1 MVVNGYLKSIGLG
14 FNMKDVDNVI
24 YRMKNLQEF
33 VVQRDWEAIPAG
45 VIKYGVQHTRGQLAR
60 IFVYALTQEEAETM
74 VDEWFAS
81 ADE

>member
-1 MVVNGYLKSIGLG
+1 MN
-14 FNMKDVDNVI
+14 DVDNII

-33 VVQRDWEAIPAG
+33 VVQREWEAIPSC

-60 IFVYALTQEEAETM
+60 IFVYALTQEEAETK

>member
-1 MVVNGYLKSIGLG
+1 MDKVE
-14 FNMKDVDNVI
+14 NVI

-33 VVQRDWEAIPAG
+33 VVQREWEAIPSG
-45 VIKYGVQHTRGQLAR
+45 VIKYGVQHTKGQLAS

>member
-1 MVVNGYLKSIGLG
+1 MGVKMDKVE
-14 FNMKDVDNVI
+14 DVI

-33 VVQRDWEAIPAG
+33 VVQREWEAIPSG
-45 VIKYGVQHTRGQLAR
+45 VIKYGVQHTKGQLAR
-60 IFVYALTQEEAETM
+60 IFVYALTQKEAETM

>member
-1 MVVNGYLKSIGLG
+1 MNDVN
-14 FNMKDVDNVI
+14 NVI

-33 VVQRDWEAIPAG
+33 VVQREWEAIPSG
-45 VIKYGVQHTRGQLAR
+45 IIKYSIQHTRGELAR
-60 IFVYALTQEEAETM
+60 IFVYALTQKEAETM

>member
-1 MVVNGYLKSIGLG
+1 MDKVE
-14 FNMKDVDNVI
+14 NVI

-33 VVQRDWEAIPAG
+33 VVQREWEEIPSG

-60 IFVYALTQEEAETM
+60 IFVYALTQKEAETK

>member
-1 MVVNGYLKSIGLG
+1 MN
-14 FNMKDVDNVI
+14 NVDNVI

-33 VVQRDWEAIPAG
+33 VVQREWEAIPSG
-45 VIKYGVQHTRGQLAR
+45 VIKYGVQHTKGQLAR
-60 IFVYALTQEEAETM
+60 IFVYALTQEEAERM

>member
-1 MVVNGYLKSIGLG
+1 MN
-14 FNMKDVDNVI
+14 NVDNVI

-33 VVQRDWEAIPAG
+33 VVQRDWEEIPAG
-45 VIKYGVQHTRGQLAR
+45 VIKYSVQHTRGQLAR

-74 VDEWFAS
+74 VDEWFAN

>member
-1 MVVNGYLKSIGLG
+1 MGVKMDKVE
-14 FNMKDVDNVI
+14 NVI
-24 YRMKNLQEF
+24 HRMKNLQEF
-33 VVQRDWEAIPAG
+33 VVQRDWQEIPSG

-60 IFVYALTQEEAETM
+60 IFVYALTQEEAETK

>member
-1 MVVNGYLKSIGLG
+1 MDKVE
-14 FNMKDVDNVI
+14 NVI

-33 VVQRDWEAIPAG
+33 VVQREWEAIPSG
-45 VIKYGVQHTRGQLAR
+45 VIKYGVQHTKGQLAR

-81 ADE
+81 ANE

>member
-1 MVVNGYLKSIGLG
+1 MNDVN
-14 FNMKDVDNVI
+14 NVI

-33 VVQRDWEAIPAG
+33 VVQRDWEAIPSA
-45 VIKYGVQHTRGQLAR
+45 VIKHGVKHTRGQLAR

>member
-1 MVVNGYLKSIGLG
+1 MDKVE
-14 FNMKDVDNVI
+14 NVI

-33 VVQRDWEAIPAG
+33 VVQREWEAIPSG
-45 VIKYGVQHTRGQLAR
+45 VIKYGVQHTKGQLAR
-60 IFVYALTQEEAETM
+60 IFVYALTQKEAETK

>member
-1 MVVNGYLKSIGLG
+1 MDKVE
-14 FNMKDVDNVI
+14 NVI

-33 VVQRDWEAIPAG
+33 VVQREWEAIPSG
-45 VIKYGVQHTRGQLAR
+45 VIKYGVQHTKGQLAR
-60 IFVYALTQEEAETM
+60 IFVYALTQKEAETM

>member
-1 MVVNGYLKSIGLG
+1 MNDVN
-14 FNMKDVDNVI
+14 NVI

-33 VVQRDWEAIPAG
+33 VVQREWEAIPPG
-45 VIKYGVQHTRGQLAR
+45 VIKYGVQHTRGELAR

>member
-1 MVVNGYLKSIGLG
+1 M
-14 FNMKDVDNVI
+14 
-24 YRMKNLQEF
+24 
-33 VVQRDWEAIPAG
+33 VQRDWEAIPSG
-45 VIKYGVQHTRGQLAR
+45 VIKYSVQHTRGELAR